1 FDDAVGFDDNQPAGV
16 KLSRGATRPAMKRQA
31 IHLLLIEDSPDDA
44 LLIQELLAD
53 ARQADFHV
61 EHVGRL
67 AGALDRLSRGKIDA
81 VLLDL
86 QLPDS
91 RGLDT
96 FRAVQKAA
104 PSVPVVVLSGFED
117 ETTALTAVQEGAQ
130 DYLVKGH
137 VGTAVLERAVRY
149 SIERSRTAC

>member
-1 FDDAVGFDDNQPAGV
+1 MNGQ
-16 KLSRGATRPAMKRQA
+16 L

-44 LLIQELLAD
+44 LLIRELLAD
-53 ARQADFHV
+53 ARQADFTV
-61 EHVGRL
+61 EHVEWLSQALERL
-67 AGALDRLSRGKIDA
+67 ACEPIDA

-104 PSVPVVVLSGFED
+104 PTVPVVVLSGFED
-117 ETTALTAVQEGAQ
+117 ETTALTAVQEGA
-130 DYLVKGH
+130 
-137 VGTAVLERAVRY
+137 
-149 SIERSRTAC
+149 